1 MSNPETELDQGPD
14 NSPQGMSEEEILKRL
29 EPKDP
34 GEQDEAPP
42 PAKAE
47 PEEEEGDP
55 TDHVEGEDEGSDEDT
70 EAAKAKA
77 EEEAWLANKR
87 KITVQGEEL
96 EVTADEAFKGYM
108 RQQDYTRKTQ
118 EAAQLTQQITQE
130 RQFVKQE
137 YESRINQLNQL
148 SGVLYQELVGDQA
161 KLAELAQTDPAQWVA
176 MQQHM
181 AQRSQLLNQVNHH
194 ASAIEAM
201 KKNESEKSRL
211 ESLRQNEEKLL
222 EKMPEWR
229 DETKR
234 SAATREIANALIA
247 HGYTPDELN
256 GLSDH
261 RAVLIAHKAM
271 LWDRSQA
278 VKNKQ
283 VKTEATP
290 PKPVKP
296 GNANTPSNAPAQ
308 KRIDDLAKRAKRTGK
323 LDDVAALLMA
333 RSK

>member
-1 MSNPETELDQGPD
+1 MSNPATELDQGSD

-29 EPKDP
+29 EPKDL
-34 GEQDEAPP
+34 GEEGEAPP
-42 PAKAE
+42 RKSDELDEEEEQAE
-47 PEEEEGDP
+47 PEQE
-55 TDHVEGEDEGSDEDT
+55 EGED
-70 EAAKAKA
+70 A
-77 EEEAWLANKR
+77 EERTDEERAEAEEAAWLANKR

-130 RQFVKQE
+130 KQFVKQE
-137 YESRINQLNQL
+137 YEARINQLNQL
-148 SGVLYQELVGDQA
+148 AGVLYQELVGDQA
-161 KLAELAQTDPAQWVA
+161 KLAELAQTDPAAWVA

-211 ESLRQNEEKLL
+211 ESLRQHEEKLL

-229 DETKR
+229 DEAKR

-278 VKNKQ
+278 VKQKQ

-296 GNANTPSNAPAQ
+296 GNANTPPNAPAQ
-308 KRIDDLAKRAKRTGK
+308 KRIDELAKRAKRTGK